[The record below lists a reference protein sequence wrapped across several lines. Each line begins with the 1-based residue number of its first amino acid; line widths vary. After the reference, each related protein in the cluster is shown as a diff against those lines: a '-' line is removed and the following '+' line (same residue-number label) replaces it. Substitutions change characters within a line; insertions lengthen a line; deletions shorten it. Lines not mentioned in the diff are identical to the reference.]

1 MRVCFRSAV
10 DVKHLAA
17 YKAAHAAVWPEML
30 LALKEA
36 GWNNYTLHLGDDGLL
51 IGFVE
56 CDDLDA
62 ARARMALTD
71 INARWQKEMAR
82 LFPAAEGNPDEG
94 FRVMEE
100 VFSLDDQLAAAGI
113 LDAHINEGK
122 VK

>member
-10 DVKHLAA
+10 DVQHLAA
-17 YKAAHAAVWPEML
+17 YRTAHAAVWPEML

-36 GWNNYTLHLGDDGLL
+36 GWNDYTLHLGDDGLL

-62 ARARMALTD
+62 ARARMALTEV
-71 INARWQKEMAR
+71 NTRWQKEMAR

-94 FRVMEE
+94 FMVMEE
-100 VFSLDDQLAAAGI
+100 VFSLEDQLAATGNLNALI
-113 LDAHINEGK
+113 TEGNAK
-122 VK
+122 

>member
-10 DVKHLAA
+10 DVQHLIA
-17 YKAAHAAVWPEML
+17 YRKAHAAVWPEML

-36 GWNNYTLHLGDDGLL
+36 GWNDYTLHLGDDGLL

-62 ARARMALTD
+62 ARARMALTEV
-71 INARWQKEMAR
+71 NARWQKEMAR

-94 FRVMEE
+94 FIVMEE
-100 VFSLDDQLAAAGI
+100 VFSLEDQLAAAGI